1 MATND
6 EILMAVEIVRDYAQN
21 PSVGVVKETLDGLEN
36 SITPASAPVV
46 DAPETSTVDS
56 APVDSGKSN

>member
-21 PSVGVVKETLDGLEN
+21 PSVGVVKETITLPLPLELF
-36 SITPASAPVV
+36 SKGCLALALQ
-46 DAPETSTVDS
+46 
-56 APVDSGKSN
+56 